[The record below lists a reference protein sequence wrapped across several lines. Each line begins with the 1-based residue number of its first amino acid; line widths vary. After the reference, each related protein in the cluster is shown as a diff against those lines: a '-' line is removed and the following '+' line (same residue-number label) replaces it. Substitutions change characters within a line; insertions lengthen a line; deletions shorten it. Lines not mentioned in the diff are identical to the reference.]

1 VLLGNAKQEN
11 KSKTTFVYSMSI
23 CLILKNKLSKYININ
38 KSKSFV
44 SPESA
49 DLVDVIH
56 TDGALEPAVVWVNPH
71 SGDLHQLGHVDFYPS
86 GGAEQP
92 GCGLGRFQIKRG
104 GGGFAS

>member
-1 VLLGNAKQEN
+1 VLLGNAKQKN
-11 KSKTTFVYSMSI
+11 PILYVMSND
-23 CLILKNKLSKYININ
+23 LNTNNIN
-38 KSKSFV
+38 KSKSFFV

-71 SGDLHQLGHVDFYPS
+71 SGDLHQLGHMDFYPS

-92 GCGLGRFQIKRG
+92 GCGLGKFVQG
-104 GGGFAS
+104 EPNLETCEN